1 MAVYNNNNST
11 LQREREKKLGMR
23 RWTDEWQPLACMWQW
38 FRRKSRTL
46 SRGQDTPQ
54 SWNETFVS
62 LARDESELITMCL
75 RVHLRVR
82 CSWLARASLCHSR
95 HRLEGL
101 HPPPVCCFLFPVSS
115 SSVSVPFSFII
126 SVSLSLISYSLSF
139 VSSDSRF
146 FVLSFFV
153 SLIYPVFFLS
163 CFSFSLSICFFNSFP
178 FCHSFPFSFLHS
190 LCFLFLSC
198 LLLSLFRVRLFI
210 H

>member
-1 MAVYNNNNST
+1 
-11 LQREREKKLGMR
+11 MR

-115 SSVSVPFSFII
+115 SSVSVSFSPSPLFFLPSCYFPFSFII

-139 VSSDSRF
+139 VSSRF
-146 FVLSFFV
+146 FC
-153 SLIYPVFFLS
+153 SLIFR
-163 CFSFSLSICFFNSFP
+163 FSHLP
-178 FCHSFPFSFLHS
+178 
-190 LCFLFLSC
+190 CFLFVMFFLF
-198 LLLSLFRVRLFI
+198 SLYLFL
-210 H
+210 